1 MDVNPRNGLRK
12 GFPIKISGYAVG
24 GGPRGSFD
32 NGTAEEGIS
41 SRFRSRRNSESSLGE
56 HQRVSGLTGSTRG
69 RTPDPEP
76 HTPDSGERN
85 GGVKQLYSPLLGL
98 RKQSRDGFRRR
109 SIGGFSSKPHCDPQ
123 LPRVHFVN
131 MGSGRNV
138 IRPSSEA
145 VQAFD
150 HGHKILQQQNNV
162 QSAEMLS
169 SSRQT
174 FSNMQENKLEKN
186 VTNETNSLTPKN
198 EECQV
203 RQLELNIADDGEMQT
218 KEMSQSATQRQES
231 VIRNESKGCD
241 IEVALSRMSEELK
254 LFQIVTAESS
264 QEQCSM
270 KLEVFKHN
278 LVTLKLAFI
287 QCFA

>member
-1 MDVNPRNGLRK
+1 
-12 GFPIKISGYAVG
+12 
-24 GGPRGSFD
+24 
-32 NGTAEEGIS
+32 
-41 SRFRSRRNSESSLGE
+41 
-56 HQRVSGLTGSTRG
+56 
-69 RTPDPEP
+69 
-76 HTPDSGERN
+76 
-85 GGVKQLYSPLLGL
+85 
-98 RKQSRDGFRRR
+98 
-109 SIGGFSSKPHCDPQ
+109 
-123 LPRVHFVN
+123 
-131 MGSGRNV
+131 MGSSRNV

-203 RQLELNIADDGEMQT
+203 RQLELNIANDGEMQT
-218 KEMSQSATQRQES
+218 KEMSHSATQRQES
-231 VIRNESKGCD
+231 VIRNESKGGD

-287 QCFA
+287 QFFA

>member
-1 MDVNPRNGLRK
+1 
-12 GFPIKISGYAVG
+12 
-24 GGPRGSFD
+24 
-32 NGTAEEGIS
+32 
-41 SRFRSRRNSESSLGE
+41 
-56 HQRVSGLTGSTRG
+56 
-69 RTPDPEP
+69 
-76 HTPDSGERN
+76 
-85 GGVKQLYSPLLGL
+85 
-98 RKQSRDGFRRR
+98 
-109 SIGGFSSKPHCDPQ
+109 
-123 LPRVHFVN
+123 
-131 MGSGRNV
+131 
-138 IRPSSEA
+138 
-145 VQAFD
+145 
-150 HGHKILQQQNNV
+150 
-162 QSAEMLS
+162 
-169 SSRQT
+169 
-174 FSNMQENKLEKN
+174 MQENKLEKN

-203 RQLELNIADDGEMQT
+203 RQLELNIADDVGMQT

-287 QCFA
+287 QFFA